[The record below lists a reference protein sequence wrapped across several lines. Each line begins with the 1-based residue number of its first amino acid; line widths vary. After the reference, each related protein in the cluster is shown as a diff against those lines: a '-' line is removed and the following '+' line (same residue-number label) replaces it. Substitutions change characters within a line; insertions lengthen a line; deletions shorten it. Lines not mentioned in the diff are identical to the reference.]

1 MTLTMKQLPY
11 IQTKLRYHSTAHF
24 PYVDNDKDQCE
35 TNCETNVPVDSDWQR
50 PNNSGKAWFQLVIGA
65 WSG

>member
-11 IQTKLRYHSTAHF
+11 IQMKLRYHSTAHF

-35 TNCETNVPVDSDWQR
+35 TNCETNVPVDDASLIR
-50 PNNSGKAWFQLVIGA
+50 KMTVVLMSLVA
-65 WSG
+65 VHVSA